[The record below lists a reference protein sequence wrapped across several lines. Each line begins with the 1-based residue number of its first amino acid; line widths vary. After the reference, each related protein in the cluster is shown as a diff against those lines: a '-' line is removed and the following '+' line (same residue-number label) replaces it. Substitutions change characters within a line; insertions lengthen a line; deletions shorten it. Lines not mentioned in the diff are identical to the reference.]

1 MTAKR
6 KAAAVLV
13 GLLIAGLLALIW
25 FFSAQPGPQ
34 SNALSQAVQSDL
46 QQKGLNSLTPGLG
59 LLGAQQAVRKW
70 AHTYIYLL
78 LGGLC
83 AAFCTAAAACDEWHQ
98 YFGPG
103 RSCEMRDV
111 ALDVLGVLAGILLLA
126 AASRIF
132 HSLKTKL
139 QGL

>member
-1 MTAKR
+1 MCIR
-6 KAAAVLV
+6 D
-13 GLLIAGLLALIW
+13 
-25 FFSAQPGPQ
+25 S
-34 SNALSQAVQSDL
+34 
-46 QQKGLNSLTPGLG
+46 
-59 LLGAQQAVRKW
+59 
-70 AHTYIYLL
+70 TYIYLL

-83 AAFCTAAAACDEWHQ
+83 AAFCRLLAPLSPLGPRAQHFALPLVFCTAAAACDEWHQ
-98 YFGPG
+98 YFVPG

-111 ALDVLGVLAGILLLA
+111 ALDVLGALAGILLLA